1 MVRVAGE
8 HRNFGLVMSAVIGMR
23 ILLVEDEPAVQETRA
38 DVLRDH
44 GYTVDLAG
52 TLKPRTALGRRPV
65 I

>member
-1 MVRVAGE
+1 
-8 HRNFGLVMSAVIGMR
+8 MSAVIGMR